1 MSRNSSLVA
10 LMKIA
15 IFISLSLCLG
25 YLIGGLN
32 AIHVAKALAE
42 GNSTS
47 LADISRR
54 LENGFSTLESL
65 ESLPSFFS
73 SELIRFG
80 AGPKS
85 PLK

>member
-32 AIHVAKALAE
+32 AIHVAKDLAE

-54 LENGFSTLESL
+54 LENGF
-65 ESLPSFFS
+65 FYFR
-73 SELIRFG
+73 I
-80 AGPKS
+80 AGVFAVIFLVGTYTVWRRTKVS
-85 PLK
+85 P